1 MLKTA
6 LLIAGK
12 DLRLCLTRGRFCPGG
27 PILLQAL
34 ILGLLIIFMFSLVP
48 AMALSKNA
56 AGEPLAPALAAMLFW
71 MSSLAAQTVI
81 FQHLYAFERSGG
93 VRLLLRAA
101 PVAPQAVW
109 LGKALAGLAFLVIIQ
124 LILFPAL
131 VLLLQ
136 QKVGLDWQAALSGF
150 ILADVGLA
158 ALGALLGAFPAAAPG
173 ASHRRSLLPAIFSL
187 PLLIPLLLA
196 AAQLFQGAFIPDVAV
211 FTPDALPW
219 LGLLTA
225 FDALTI
231 GAALV
236 LFPHVFTEE

>member
-34 ILGLLIIFMFSLVP
+34 IMGLLIIFMFSLVP
-48 AMALSKNA
+48 AIALSENVA
-56 AGEPLAPALAAMLFW
+56 DRPLAPALAAMLFW

-93 VRLLLRAA
+93 IRLLLRAA
-101 PVAPQAVW
+101 PIAPQAVW
-109 LGKALAGLAFLVIIQ
+109 LGKALAGLVLLVLIQ
-124 LILFPAL
+124 AILFPVL
-131 VLLLQ
+131 VLLLH
-136 QKVGLDWQAALSGF
+136 QKVGLDWQVALAGF

-158 ALGALLGAFPAAAPG
+158 ALGALLGAFPATMPG
-173 ASHRRSLLPAIFSL
+173 SSSRRSLLPAILSL

-196 AAQLFQGAFIPDVAV
+196 AAQLFQGAFIPDIAI